1 MATYVCPAGKQYA
14 LEFRRFRKRADC
26 EAERARL
33 EAPPGGLAAAPEEAQ
48 RLATFKSPTVL
59 CCELIDWVVAQPLP
73 GTFAFDSYFTNAPVC
88 NPLAQHERAY
98 GGDLKFNRKLWFG
111 GVELS
116 ATEMAAQIPVGDRKK
131 VTVSERTQW
140 YFTKKI

>member
-14 LEFRRFRKRADC
+14 LEVRRFGQRAGC
-26 EAERARL
+26 EDGRGRL
-33 EAPPGGLAAAPEEAQ
+33 GAPPGGPAAAPEEAQ
-48 RLATFKSPTVL
+48 RLATFQSPTVL

-98 GGDLKFNRKLWFG
+98 GGDLK
-111 GVELS
+111 
-116 ATEMAAQIPVGDRKK
+116 
-131 VTVSERTQW
+131 
-140 YFTKKI
+140 